1 MKKPLQSFLRK
12 YFSEFNLFELI
23 LPLLGLIIGIG
34 IVHKASVTIE
44 YSKSIQFFLLIVLIE
59 SGSQVFKIY
68 CEHFGVVNIEE
79 RNSYE
84 RQLLII
90 LIAFFF
96 GLSTLPLSQIFISE
110 KSHFGL
116 MIALASSIFISIILR
131 YPVQRAYWQIMA
143 KFLFAFNNSFLIP
156 ITQVL
161 LYDVHVSVLFTTI
174 VQVLFLTIMSYS
186 IIEEIVKIEIRKKRS
201 DIVSAVGTIPLL
213 NMCAVLLI
221 FSLIMLAVYVLN
233 QHETALIV
241 LLAISAGLMV
251 FILYNLVQINQ
262 LNKKGLMNIS
272 KSVFILLMLNYIG
285 VSLYLWGI

>member
-1 MKKPLQSFLRK
+1 M
-12 YFSEFNLFELI
+12 
-23 LPLLGLIIGIG
+23 
-34 IVHKASVTIE
+34 
-44 YSKSIQFFLLIVLIE
+44 
-59 SGSQVFKIY
+59 
-68 CEHFGVVNIEE
+68 VNIEE

-110 KSHFGL
+110 NSHFGL
-116 MIALASSIFISIILR
+116 MIALASSIFISIIWR

-156 ITQVL
+156 ITQIL
-161 LYDVHVSVLFTTI
+161 LYDIHVSILFTTI

-186 IIEEIVKIEIRKKRS
+186 VIEEIVKIEIRKKRS

-213 NMCAVLLI
+213 NMCVVLLI

-241 LLAISAGLMV
+241 LLAISAGLMI
-251 FILYNLVQINQ
+251 FILYNLVQINR

-272 KSVFILLMLNYIG
+272 KSVFILLMLDYIG
-285 VSLYLWGI
+285 VSLYLWRI

>member
-1 MKKPLQSFLRK
+1 MKKPLQSFFRK
-12 YFSEFNLFELI
+12 YFSEFSLFELI
-23 LPLLGLIIGIG
+23 LPLLSLTIGIG

-68 CEHFGVVNIEE
+68 CEHFSAVNIEE

-110 KSHFGL
+110 NSHFGL

-161 LYDVHVSVLFTTI
+161 LYDVHVSILFTTI

-201 DIVSAVGTIPLL
+201 DIVSAVVTIPLL

-233 QHETALIV
+233 QH
-241 LLAISAGLMV
+241 
-251 FILYNLVQINQ
+251 
-262 LNKKGLMNIS
+262 
-272 KSVFILLMLNYIG
+272 
-285 VSLYLWGI
+285 